1 MFYPDEDGTVFSG
14 SAIVDWKN
22 VTGLKQNENDVI
34 LIYYTCAGS
43 TSEAS
48 KGKPFTQ
55 NLAYSVDGGLTF
67 KKYAHNPLIEQI
79 VGGNRDPKVIY
90 YEPDDSYIMAFYL
103 DNHEYVLYKSTD
115 LIHWSKIQSLY
126 MEEDAECPDS
136 FHWLWMA
143 IMTTSNGYLLE
154 LRTDIISENLMEK
167 AIRILV
173 HSCGLT
179 MEIIR
184 MQHSR
189 GQICRMDEEYELRF
203 RQ

>member
-1 MFYPDEDGTVFSG
+1 
-14 SAIVDWKN
+14 
-22 VTGLKQNENDVI
+22 
-34 LIYYTCAGS
+34 
-43 TSEAS
+43 
-48 KGKPFTQ
+48 
-55 NLAYSVDGGLTF
+55 
-67 KKYAHNPLIEQI
+67 
-79 VGGNRDPKVIY
+79 
-90 YEPDDSYIMAFYL
+90 MAFYL

-126 MEEDAECPDS
+126 MEEDAECPDFFPLAVDGNYDNIKWVFIGAS
-136 FHWLWMA
+136 D
-143 IMTTSNGYLLE
+143 
-154 LRTDIISENLMEK
+154 DIISENLMEK

>member
-1 MFYPDEDGTVFSG
+1 MTV
-14 SAIVDWKN
+14 
-22 VTGLKQNENDVI
+22 LKQNENDVI

-126 MEEDAECPDS
+126 MEEDAECPDFFPLAVDGNYDNS
-136 FHWLWMA
+136 LFL
-143 IMTTSNGYLLE
+143 TTYRGGSHLPSDILQE
-154 LRTDIISENLMEK
+154 ADTDFY
-167 AIRILV
+167 
-173 HSCGLT
+173 
-179 MEIIR
+179 
-184 MQHSR
+184 
-189 GQICRMDEEYELRF
+189 QI
-203 RQ
+203 